1 MLYLKALSRRCSHQ
15 PDRVLLARG
24 HGDGPTSLS
33 KIVQIFEQLP
43 QLSCFRNRLLLPL
56 TNPMEDCAYDPGRAV
71 QCKALH
77 RDLHSSAALRA
88 SLRDFH
94 ACFARRDEDCAHAL
108 DLRDATGQT

>member
-1 MLYLKALSRRCSHQ
+1 MLELKALSRMRSHQ

-56 TNPMEDCAYDPGRAV
+56 TNPVEDCAYDPARAV
-71 QCKALH
+71 QCTALH
-77 RDLHSSAALRA
+77 RDLHSSPALRA
-88 SLRDFH
+88 SLGDFP
-94 ACFARRDEDCAHAL
+94 ACLLQTVEHRACSRE
-108 DLRDATGQT
+108 LRADTGTT